1 MDVPAKHP
9 LKDSIAK
16 RLIFWIL
23 LSSSFITL
31 GITALQLYIDYY
43 NDVSAIDDRI
53 KQVESSYLPII
64 TASLWVE
71 DEEQLEVQLSAI
83 HALDDI
89 EYIAIIRNG
98 EVTLSQGLPTSGYN
112 ITQKWPIE
120 QIYNGEPIKLGELEL
135 VASLSQVLQRLR
147 DKVFIVLA
155 SQTLKTFIVSSFIFF
170 IVYWL
175 ITRHLREL
183 AESMRTSD
191 LSHKKF
197 KPLKLNRKKLYQDEL
212 AYVITSYNHM
222 QQKTQHAYKQMQL
235 AKLAAE
241 KANRKKS
248 EFVANMSHEIRTP
261 LNGVIGMSSLLKNT
275 KLDNEQLEYTN
286 IIYTSSHALLSI
298 INDILDFSK
307 IEAGKL
313 DIEEVDFN
321 LLDLVEDLTDLLNI
335 KAQEKAIALYSYVDD
350 QISPSLL
357 GDAGRIRQVLTNL
370 MNNALKFTHQGY
382 VGLDIR
388 CLHSTPQQ
396 CELSF
401 TVEDTG
407 IGISKDRQDKI
418 FEQFTQADSSTTRLY
433 GGTGLGLAISR
444 QLVNL
449 MGGTLCVESEVGKG
463 SRFYFSL
470 QLSVSEEQPI
480 LPLAE
485 ETKLASQRIM
495 VVDDHSFNLRVTADQ
510 LRSWGLQVISH
521 EDPDIALATM
531 ITASKEKRPISLAII
546 DKVMPETN
554 GFALAKAIK
563 NNADIA
569 HCKLIM
575 STAEPQVEDKNK
587 CLEVGFTGYLVRPYR
602 KKVLKQMLLACLQAG
617 SQQELIT
624 RYALSRRTTQN
635 TSKKMPSLGL
645 HVLLVE
651 DNLVNQKVAR
661 TMLEKLGCHITIAEH
676 GKVAL
681 AYSQVDL
688 FDVILMDCQ
697 MPVMDGFTATS
708 RIRGDSANLNHHT
721 PILALTANTI
731 QEEQDKC
738 FSAGMSG
745 FISKPVTLK
754 QLQSALS
761 QYAKAS
767 KTTAPSTS

>member
-1 MDVPAKHP
+1 MDVPAKQP

-31 GITALQLYIDYY
+31 GITVLQLYIDYY

-71 DEEQLEVQLSAI
+71 DEEQLEIQLSAI

-98 EVTLSQGLPTSGYN
+98 EIALSQGQPTSGYN

-120 QIYNGEPIKLGELEL
+120 QIYNAESIKLGELEL

-147 DKVFIVLA
+147 DKAFIVLA
-155 SQTLKTFIVSSFIFF
+155 SQTIKTFIVSSLIFF

-183 AESMRTSD
+183 AESMRSSD

-197 KPLKLNRKKLYQDEL
+197 KPLKLNRKKTYQDEL
-212 AYVITSYNHM
+212 NYVITSYNHM
-222 QQKTQHAYKQMQL
+222 QQKTRHAYQQMQL
-235 AKLAAE
+235 SKISAE

-275 KLDNEQLEYTN
+275 KLDNEQLDYTN

-350 QISPSLL
+350 QIPPSLL

-388 CLHSTPQQ
+388 CLHLNQQQ

-470 QLSVSEEQPI
+470 QLLVREKQPI

-521 EDPDIALATM
+521 EDPALALASL
-531 ITASKEKRPISLAII
+531 ITASKEKRPINLAII

-554 GFALAKAIK
+554 GFDLAKAIK
-563 NNADIA
+563 SNTEITS
-569 HCKLIM
+569 CKLIM
-575 STAEPQVEDKNK
+575 STAEPQTEDKAK
-587 CLEVGFTGYLVRPYR
+587 CSEIGFTGYLVRPYR
-602 KKVLKQMLLACLQAG
+602 KKVLKKMLLACLQAG
-617 SQQELIT
+617 PEQDLIT
-624 RYALSRRTTQN
+624 RYALSRSTRQNYKTSTQ
-635 TSKKMPSLGL
+635 SLGL

-661 TMLEKLGCHITIAEH
+661 TMLDKLGCHVTIAEH
-676 GKVAL
+676 GKVAV

-697 MPVMDGFTATS
+697 MPIMDGFTATS

-761 QYAKAS
+761 QYVKAS

>member
-1 MDVPAKHP
+1 MDVPAKQP

-31 GITALQLYIDYY
+31 GITVLQLYIDYY

-83 HALDDI
+83 QALDDI

-98 EVTLSQGLPTSGYN
+98 EVTLSQGVPTSGYN

-155 SQTLKTFIVSSFIFF
+155 SQTVKTFIVSSFIFF

-183 AESMRTSD
+183 AESMRSSD

-350 QISPSLL
+350 QIPPSLL

-388 CLHSTPQQ
+388 CLHANQQQ

-444 QLVNL
+444 QLVSL

-485 ETKLASQRIM
+485 ETKLASQRIL

-521 EDPDIALATM
+521 EDPDIALATL
-531 ITASKEKRPISLAII
+531 ITASKEKRPINLAII

-575 STAEPQVEDKNK
+575 STAEPQAEDKNK
-587 CLEVGFTGYLVRPYR
+587 CLEAGFTGYLVRPYR
-602 KKVLKQMLLACLQAG
+602 KKVLKQMLLACLQAS

-697 MPVMDGFTATS
+697 MPIMDGFTATS

-754 QLQSALS
+754 QLQSALI
-761 QYAKAS
+761 QYVKAS

>member
-1 MDVPAKHP
+1 MDVPAKQP
-9 LKDSIAK
+9 FKDSIAK

-23 LSSSFITL
+23 LASSFLTL
-31 GITALQLYIDYY
+31 GITVLQLYVDYY

-71 DEEQLEVQLSAI
+71 DEEQLAVQLAAI
-83 HALDDI
+83 YSLDDI

-98 EVTLSQGLPTSGYN
+98 EVTLSQGTPSSSYT
-112 ITQKWPIE
+112 ITRNWTIE
-120 QIYNGEPIKLGELEL
+120 QDYNGEPIKLGELEL
-135 VASLSQVLQRLR
+135 IASLSQVLQRLR
-147 DKVFIVLA
+147 DKVLIVLA
-155 SQTLKTFIVSSFIFF
+155 SQSVKTFIVSTFIFF

-175 ITRHLREL
+175 ITSHLKDL

-191 LSHKKF
+191 LSNKKF
-197 KPLKLNRKKLYQDEL
+197 KPLTLKRKTHYQDEL
-212 AYVITSYNHM
+212 AYVINSYNHM

-235 AKLAAE
+235 AKMSAE

-275 KLDNEQLEYTN
+275 KLDHEQLEYTN

-313 DIEEVDFN
+313 DIDDVDFN

-350 QISPSLL
+350 QVPPSLL

-370 MNNALKFTHQGY
+370 MNNAVKFTHQGY

-388 CLHSTPQQ
+388 CLHRIQEQ

-407 IGISKDRQDKI
+407 IGISKERQQKI

-444 QLVNL
+444 QLVKL
-449 MGGTLCVESEVGKG
+449 MGGTLCVDSEVGKG

-470 QLSVSEEQPI
+470 VLHVSKEQPI

-485 ETKLASQRIM
+485 EKQLACQRVL

-521 EDPDIALATM
+521 EDPELTLATL
-531 ITASKEKRPISLAII
+531 ITASNEKRPINLAII
-546 DKVMPETN
+546 DKVMPEMD
-554 GFALAKAIK
+554 GFSLAKAIK
-563 NNADIA
+563 SNSHIA
-569 HCKLIM
+569 SCKLIM
-575 STAEPQVEDKNK
+575 STAEPQAEDKNK
-587 CLEVGFTGYLVRPYR
+587 CLEAGFTGYLVRPYR
-602 KKVLKQMLLACLQAG
+602 KKVLKQMLLACLHA
-617 SQQELIT
+617 SPQQELIT
-624 RYALSRRTTQN
+624 RYALSRRSAHSVP
-635 TSKKMPSLGL
+635 SKTPSLNL

-661 TMLEKLGCHITIAEH
+661 TMLEKLGCHVTIAEH

-688 FDVILMDCQ
+688 FDIILMDCQ
-697 MPVMDGFTATS
+697 MPVMDGFTATA

-721 PILALTANTI
+721 PIIALTANTI
-731 QEEQDKC
+731 QEEQEKC
-738 FSAGMSG
+738 FSSGMSG

-754 QLQSALS
+754 QLQSTLNKYTEES
-761 QYAKAS
+761 TS
-767 KTTAPSTS
+767 TAPSTT

>member
-1 MDVPAKHP
+1 MDVPAKQP
-9 LKDSIAK
+9 FKDSIAK

-23 LSSSFITL
+23 LSSSFLTL
-31 GITALQLYIDYY
+31 GITVLQLYIDYY

-53 KQVESSYLPII
+53 KQVESSYIPII

-71 DEEQLEVQLSAI
+71 DEEQLDVQLSAI
-83 HALDDI
+83 HSLDDI

-98 EVTLSQGLPTSGYN
+98 EVTISQGTPSSDYT
-112 ITQKWPIE
+112 ITKKWSIE
-120 QIYNGEPIKLGELEL
+120 QDYNGEPIKLGEIEL
-135 VASLSQVLQRLR
+135 VASLSQVFQRLR
-147 DKVFIVLA
+147 DKVLIVLA
-155 SQTLKTFIVSSFIFF
+155 SQSVKTFIVSTFIFF

-175 ITRHLREL
+175 ITSHLKDL
-183 AESMRTSD
+183 AESMRSSD
-191 LSHKKF
+191 LSNKKF
-197 KPLKLNRKKLYQDEL
+197 KPLTLKRKKHYQDEL
-212 AYVITSYNHM
+212 AYVINSYNHM
-222 QQKTQHAYKQMQL
+222 QQKTQHAYKQMKL
-235 AKLAAE
+235 AKMSAE

-275 KLDNEQLEYTN
+275 KLDHEQLEYTN

-313 DIEEVDFN
+313 DIEDVDFN

-350 QISPSLL
+350 QVPPSLL

-370 MNNALKFTHQGY
+370 MNNAVKFTHQGY

-388 CLHSTPQQ
+388 CLHCSQDQ

-407 IGISKDRQDKI
+407 IGISKDRQQKI

-444 QLVNL
+444 QLVKL
-449 MGGTLCVESEVGKG
+449 MGGTLCVDSEVGKG

-470 QLSVSEEQPI
+470 ALHVSQEQPEVQF
-480 LPLAE
+480 AE
-485 ETKLASQRIM
+485 EKQLACQRVL

-521 EDPDIALATM
+521 EDPELALATL
-531 ITASKEKRPISLAII
+531 ITASKEKRPINLAII
-546 DKVMPETN
+546 DKVMPEMD
-554 GFALAKAIK
+554 GFSVAKAIK
-563 NNADIA
+563 SNNHIA
-569 HCKLIM
+569 NCKLIM
-575 STAEPQVEDKNK
+575 STAEPQAEDKNK
-587 CLEVGFTGYLVRPYR
+587 CLEAGFTGYLVRPYR
-602 KKVLKQMLLACLQAG
+602 KKVLKQMLLACLHA
-617 SQQELIT
+617 SPQQELIT
-624 RYALSRRTTQN
+624 RYALSRRSAHSVP
-635 TSKKMPSLGL
+635 SKTPSLNL
-645 HVLLVE
+645 NVLLVE

-661 TMLEKLGCHITIAEH
+661 TMLEKLGCHVTVAEH

-697 MPVMDGFTATS
+697 MPVMDGFTATA

-721 PILALTANTI
+721 TIIALTANTI

-738 FSAGMSG
+738 FSSGMSG

-761 QYAKAS
+761 KYAEAS
-767 KTTAPSTS
+767 ESTVPTT